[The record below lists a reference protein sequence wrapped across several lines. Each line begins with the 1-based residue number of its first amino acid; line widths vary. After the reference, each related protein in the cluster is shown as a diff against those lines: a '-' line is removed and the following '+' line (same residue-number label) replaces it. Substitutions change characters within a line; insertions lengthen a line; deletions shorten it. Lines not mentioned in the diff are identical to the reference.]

1 MEEEPMQKIVTNLW
15 FDTQAEEAAWFY
27 TSLFSSGSV
36 DAVTYYDAAGA
47 EISGRPEGSV
57 LTVSFTLDGQQFI
70 ALNGGPLFQFTPA
83 ISLMIN
89 CETQEEIDRLWDAF
103 CEEGEPSQCGW
114 VTDKYGLSWQIVPN
128 VLNELLLTK
137 DPEQA
142 ARVNQAMYRMQKLV
156 ISELVAAYYTPKAE

>member
-1 MEEEPMQKIVTNLW
+1 MRTVEYAI
-15 FDTQAEEAAWFY
+15 AE
-27 TSLFSSGSV
+27 
-36 DAVTYYDAAGA
+36 A
-47 EISGRPEGSV
+47 EREFNRPEGSV
-57 LTVSFTLDGQQFI
+57 LTVAFTLDGQQFI

-83 ISLMIN
+83 ISMMIN

-142 ARVNQAMYRMQKLV
+142 ARVNQALYRMQKLV
-156 ISELVAAYYTPKAE
+156 ISELVAAYHTPKAE